1 MTLPLKLSAQP
12 AASLATFAPGVQQ
25 ILQNVI
31 FVGSRPCP
39 VYPDDGVGKRPR
51 SAPRKNGTATIAPT
65 ESTLASVYPLASK
78 FLDRKTVRRDS
89 WVSA

>member
-31 FVGSRPCP
+31 FVGSRPYP
-39 VYPDDGVGKRPR
+39 VYPDDGVGAAQKCPKKKWDRDYCPDGKYSR
-51 SAPRKNGTATIAPT
+51 QRLSTRFEISGSQDSSAG
-65 ESTLASVYPLASK
+65 
-78 FLDRKTVRRDS
+78 
-89 WVSA
+89 